1 MTLQHLFRPFAIKSL
16 DMACRIV
23 MPPMATNFATPE
35 GLVTEQQIAYYT
47 ARAKGGVGYIHV
59 EHTGILAQGKSSPN
73 MLMISTDQH
82 TKSLSRLIQAVHQ
95 AGCKIAVQINHA
107 GRQTSAAVTG
117 QPIVGPSPISCP
129 TRNEAPQELS
139 AAQIEELVQAFAAAA
154 GRVKQAGADGVEVHM
169 AHGYLLCSFLSPF
182 SNKRTDAYGGGLEN
196 RARFPVEALRA
207 VRREVGP
214 DFPVICRL
222 SADEY
227 VTGGLTIEDS
237 LEIAAILAGE
247 GADALHVSACNA
259 ASGYLNHPPYY
270 VPEGVFL
277 HLARAIKEKVRIPVI
292 AVGRIKR
299 PQMADKVIAE
309 GGADLVSMGRALL
322 ADPDLPQK
330 AREGRFDQ
338 IIPCLSC
345 NNCIKTL
352 RAGQVRCTVN
362 PRTGN
367 EGRFKL
373 ARAARPKKVWVI
385 GGGPGGLKA
394 ADIAARRGHHVSLFE
409 KSARLGGRMRLA
421 GLPPHKEV
429 FLEFLDY
436 LARRARDAGVEIKT
450 NTECTAQMLAQGR
463 PEAVILATGALPA
476 HPDIPGLA
484 PGLALS
490 VDEVLTAPPESLGQ
504 NILVLGGG
512 GVGAEAA
519 DYLAQMGKKVTVVEM
534 LDAVAADLV
543 GHLKHYL
550 TLRLKDQ
557 GVSLMTSTRVKEV
570 GPGFAVVEDS
580 SGTRRLTGFDGLV
593 LALGAKPD
601 QRPLKDLRIKG
612 TETKVIGD
620 ANEARGVMEAL
631 TEAEEAALAI

>member
-1 MTLQHLFRPFAIKSL
+1 MLEHLFRPFAIKSL

-23 MPPMATNFATPE
+23 MPPMATNFATSE
-35 GLVTEQQIAYYT
+35 GLVSEQQIAYYT

-59 EHTGILAQGKSSPN
+59 EHTGILDQGKSSPF
-73 MLMISTDQH
+73 MLMISTDRH
-82 TKSLSRLIQAVHQ
+82 TESLSRLIQAVHQ
-95 AGCKIAVQINHA
+95 AGCKIVVQINHA

-117 QPIVGPSPISCP
+117 HPIVGPSPVSCP
-129 TRNEAPQELS
+129 TRNETPQELS
-139 AAQIEELVQAFAAAA
+139 AAQIQELVQAFAAAA
-154 GRVKQAGADGVEVHM
+154 GRVKRAGADGVEVHM

-182 SNKRTDAYGGGLEN
+182 SNKRTDEYGGDLK
-196 RARFPVEALRA
+196 RRVRFPVEALKA
-207 VRREVGP
+207 VRQEVGP

-227 VTGGLTIEDS
+227 VPGGLAIEES
-237 LEIAAILAGE
+237 MEIAAMLAAE

-259 ASGYLNHPPYY
+259 ASGFLNHPPYY
-270 VPEGVFL
+270 VEEGVFL
-277 HLARAIKEKVRIPVI
+277 HLARAIKAKVRIPVI
-292 AVGRIKR
+292 AVGRVRR

-330 AREGRFDQ
+330 AREGHFDQ

-362 PRTGN
+362 PQTGN

-373 ARAARPKKVWVI
+373 TRAARPKKVWVI

-394 ADIAARRGHHVSLFE
+394 ADIAARRGHSVTLFE
-409 KSARLGGRMRLA
+409 KSDQLGGRRRLA
-421 GLPPHKEV
+421 GIPPHKEV

-436 LARRARDAGVEIKT
+436 LVRRAREAGVELKT
-450 NTECTAQMLAQGR
+450 DTECTAQMLSSGR
-463 PEAVILATGALPA
+463 PEALILATGALPA

-484 PGLALS
+484 AGLALS
-490 VDEVLTAPPESLGQ
+490 VDQALDAPLESLGQ
-504 NILVLGGG
+504 NLLVLGGG
-512 GVGAEAA
+512 GVGAEVA
-519 DYLAQMGKKVTVVEM
+519 DYLSQKGKKVTVVEM

-557 GVSLMTSTRVKEV
+557 GVSLLTSTKVKEV
-570 GPGFAVVEDS
+570 GPGFAVVEDP
-580 SGTRRLTGFDGLV
+580 SGTRRLTGFDGLI

-601 QRPLKDLRIKG
+601 QRPLEDLQKQEI
-612 TETKVIGD
+612 ETIVIGD
-620 ANEARGVMEAL
+620 ARQARGVMEAL
-631 TEAEEAALAI
+631 SEAEEAALAI